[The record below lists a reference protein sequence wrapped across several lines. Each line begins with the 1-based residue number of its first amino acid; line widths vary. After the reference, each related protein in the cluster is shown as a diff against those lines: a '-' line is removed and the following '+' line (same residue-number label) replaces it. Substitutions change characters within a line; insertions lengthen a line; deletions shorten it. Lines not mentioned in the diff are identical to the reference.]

1 MSWARPQREREMER
15 SSEAEIP
22 AETGERCGDWSL
34 HLLYHWHGVLTNQR
48 PGMAELGPIRGRQRE
63 TAASSDP
70 LYDEESPIPRETE
83 AATAGDTGQ

>member
-1 MSWARPQREREMER
+1 
-15 SSEAEIP
+15 
-22 AETGERCGDWSL
+22 
-34 HLLYHWHGVLTNQR
+34 
-48 PGMAELGPIRGRQRE
+48 MAELGPIIGQQRE